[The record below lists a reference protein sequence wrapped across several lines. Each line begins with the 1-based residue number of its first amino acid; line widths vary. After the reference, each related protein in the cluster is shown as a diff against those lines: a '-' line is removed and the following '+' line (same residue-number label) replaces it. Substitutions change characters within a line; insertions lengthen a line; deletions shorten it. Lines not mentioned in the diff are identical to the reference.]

1 MNETSSPEPMPGL
14 RGEPSTA
21 SITESM
27 SPGEISGISSES
39 IQESAR
45 ELSDQAKRRAESML
59 GVQKSALVE
68 QVSGIADAL
77 RLTATQL
84 NSDNKITVARY
95 ANEAARGLD
104 QISGALRTKDLNS
117 IIAQSNSFARRQPG
131 LLIAGSVVAGFLLAR
146 LLKSSASSVQH
157 DEYPSPDYEGFDTST
172 SLRQGPDTEGTEM
185 GLPPIGG

>member
-14 RGEPSTA
+14 RGESGTA

-104 QISGALRTKDLNS
+104 RISGALRTKDLNS

-157 DEYPSPDYEGFDTST
+157 DEYPSPDYENFDTST
-172 SLRQGPDTEGTEM
+172 SLRQGPYAEGAEM